1 MFVAGL
7 YSTFIFKKSNRVV
20 RPSSYLDYLVSTDG
34 FQFDKDIEKSG
45 LKADSS
51 PEISLE
57 YLLTFESTPQESP
70 PRSKRGV
77 FPLSSGEE
85 HISSPENPSDT
96 ARPKA
101 ESPPVETIQD
111 SVSPTGRVCESH
123 PQQVTDTPLFDHFSP
138 TVKVLSDTDHQLHF
152 QNLDHFVEEKVSE
165 LEERN
170 TSAAAAPE
178 EDFEGVE
185 EYFERQ
191 EEEKETELQAGEN
204 CNDQQLED
212 EMPHEETVQEE
223 VAASP
228 ERASTSKKGK
238 KKKKKRT
245 ARFCTTVIDP
255 AVTGQTCSVNYQSEV
270 EQDVVDDR
278 ELEEDLSV
286 PEPPPFQVYQRKK
299 RAEAGLSDV
308 VIQEASFSTN
318 TGSLRALRPRKYSSV
333 VDPKLTP
340 GRQS

>member
-1 MFVAGL
+1 MYVAGL

-34 FQFDKDIEKSG
+34 FQFDKDLEKRS

-51 PEISLE
+51 PEMSLD
-57 YLLTFESTPQESP
+57 YLITFESTPQESS

-85 HISSPENPSDT
+85 LICSPEDTSDA
-96 ARPKA
+96 ARLKMEP
-101 ESPPVETIQD
+101 PPVGTVQD

-123 PQQVTDTPLFDHFSP
+123 PQVTDTPLFDHFSP

-170 TSAAAAPE
+170 TSAAASPE
-178 EDFEGVE
+178 EDFEGVQ

-204 CNDQQLED
+204 CDDQHLED

-245 ARFCTTVIDP
+245 ARFCSTVIDP

-270 EQDVVDDR
+270 EQDVVHDR
-278 ELEEDLSV
+278 ELEDDLSV

-299 RAEAGLSDV
+299 RAEAGLSDI